1 MPKSKDPLDRINI
14 NTPCEADWNQMIG
27 NEQVRFCRHCNLSVH
42 DLSAMTRREAMRL
55 VIKSK
60 GNLCAR
66 YTRRPDGKVQTT
78 DLVLHQIHAVKRRAS
93 RLAAGAFTAALSLSA
108 SVAAAAPAP
117 ASSHT
122 TDGASAAY
130 LVKQGRIKIYRVPG
144 AALSGIIRDPNG
156 AIIAGATVTL
166 TDEASAFQ
174 QMTTSDDEGVYFF
187 QSVGDGSYTL
197 RIEAAGFA
205 SKEIANL
212 DLRAE
217 GEENLDQQ
225 LEIAGETVTVGGASI
240 STPDEPLLAA
250 VLTEDVDEV
259 RRLLA
264 TGADVNVVDKE
275 IDSTA
280 LAQAVQRDKRE
291 LVKILLDAGAD
302 VNEKNDAGLTALM
315 YVADDTSIEVV
326 EDLIA
331 AGAKI
336 EIKDDEGKNALH
348 HAASYASV
356 EALQALIKAGASV
369 DARDESGR
377 TALMI
382 AAQEGNEDNV
392 AALLKAGATVNLRD
406 EDDKTAFGLAKENDN
421 GEVVDMLAA
430 YGGVE

>member
-27 NEQVRFCRHCNLSVH
+27 NEQVRFCQHCNLSVH

-78 DLVLHQIHAVKRRAS
+78 DRVLHQINAVRRRAS

-108 SVAAAAPAP
+108 SVVAAAPAQ

-122 TDGASAAY
+122 TDGASAAS
-130 LVKQGRIKIYRVPG
+130 LVKQGRLIPFH
-144 AALSGIIRDPNG
+144 SGSATLTGTVKDPNG
-156 AIIAGATVTL
+156 AVIAGASVTL
-166 TDEASAFQ
+166 IDEMSKAERTTTADAEGIYLFQ
-174 QMTTSDDEGVYFF
+174 SVDEGVY
-187 QSVGDGSYTL
+187 TL
-197 RIEAAGFA
+197 KIEVSGFA
-205 SKEIANL
+205 SKEVANITLRPGDEQTMDEQLDIAM
-212 DLRAE
+212 
-217 GEENLDQQ
+217 
-225 LEIAGETVTVGGASI
+225 TTTMSGGAMI

-250 VLTEDVDEV
+250 VLTEEVDEV
-259 RRLLA
+259 KRLLA
-264 TGADVNVVDKE
+264 TGADVNVLDKE

-280 LAQAVQRDKRE
+280 LAQAVQLDNRE

-302 VNEKNDAGLTALM
+302 VNEKNRAGMTALM
-315 YVADDTSIEVV
+315 YVGDDTSV
-326 EDLIA
+326 ETVGDLIA
-331 AGAKI
+331 AGAKVD
-336 EIKDDEGKNALH
+336 IKDDEGKNALH
-348 HAASYASV
+348 HAASDASS
-356 EALQALIKAGASV
+356 EALQALIDAGASL
-369 DARDESGR
+369 DAGDESGR

-392 AALLKAGATVNLRD
+392 VALVKAGATVNLRD
-406 EDDKTAFGLAKENDN
+406 EEKKTALGLAKENDN
-421 GEVVDMLAA
+421 GEAVDILAS